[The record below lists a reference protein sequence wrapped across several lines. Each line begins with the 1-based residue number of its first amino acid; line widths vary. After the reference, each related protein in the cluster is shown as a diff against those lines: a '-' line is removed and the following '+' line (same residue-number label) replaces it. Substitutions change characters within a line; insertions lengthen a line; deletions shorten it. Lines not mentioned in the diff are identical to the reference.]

1 MSPLRGGTPADRL
14 RRGGDLAIR
23 ERAVRRTAGSR
34 SPLTPSRT
42 PPRPL
47 SPSGP
52 AAQTSSDVPT
62 KLDLRTIELIH
73 DRLHGAWADLKDC
86 VDGRHGHGAK
96 AQRIERDAA
105 EAIAAACSQ
114 LRVLLRYALSLQP
127 VPGHVGDAEPRTDR
141 ASIARKARR

>member
-1 MSPLRGGTPADRL
+1 MSARPSAGGRSAL
-14 RRGGDLAIR
+14 RRSHKDSTAS
-23 ERAVRRTAGSR
+23 AV
-34 SPLTPSRT
+34 
-42 PPRPL
+42 
-47 SPSGP
+47 SGP